1 MQDEPTTQ
9 PSFPG
14 AAEPHQPQ
22 YEADPPAGY
31 SAYQAPP
38 VPPVPPVPPLPP
50 VPPSRSRGS
59 GHGFWG
65 RRRNRWLVAAGA
77 ALALAIA
84 IAGGVAFAAHQNTP
98 STAASQTPGA
108 NVPAPQKQNAIYTV
122 VSVSGTTISATQG
135 NGNGG
140 GSVTITTSAKTK
152 ITRGG
157 QPATLSDL
165 TAGTKFRVRGKPQSG
180 GQIAAERIEIVL
192 PTVKGT
198 IAAIDGDTLTIQT
211 RKKTITVRITPST
224 MIVDAS
230 THASATPSSLTAGE
244 SVTIQGLPNGDG
256 TYTAL
261 RILAGTPTQQ
271 PATGAPAATGTP
283 AE

>member
-14 AAEPHQPQ
+14 AAEPHQPP
-22 YEADPPAGY
+22 YEADPSAGY
-31 SAYQAPP
+31 QAYQAPSI
-38 VPPVPPVPPLPP
+38 PPLPPIPP

-59 GHGFWG
+59 SRGFWG
-65 RRRNRWLVAAGA
+65 RRRNRWLVAVGA

-98 STAASQTPGA
+98 STAASQTPSV
-108 NVPAPQKQNAIYTV
+108 NIPAPQKQNTIYTA

-135 NGNGG
+135 SAGG
-140 GSVTITTSAKTK
+140 SSVTITTSDKTK
-152 ITRGG
+152 IMRGG

-165 TAGTKFRVRGKPQSG
+165 TAGTKFRVRGKPQSD
-180 GQIAAERIEIVL
+180 GQIAAERIEIVV
-192 PTVKGT
+192 PAVKGT
-198 IAAIDGDTLTIQT
+198 IATIDGDTLTIQT

-224 MIVDAS
+224 TIVDAT
-230 THASATPSSLTAGE
+230 THASTTASSLTVGE
-244 SVTIQGLPNGDG
+244 TVTIQGLPNGDG

-271 PATGAPAATGTP
+271 PAATGTP
-283 AE
+283 TA